1 MPSNRGLRLRL
12 PGYSPEVGAGIAAS
26 TVCVVAVVVTTSAS
40 PAEVRFQRAM
50 TEGLIVGLPLGAGVY
65 AARSPS
71 TLRFGLGLLGAGL
84 LWSLTAFGESSD
96 SLLYSV
102 GRLSAWLVFP
112 ILIYLMLA
120 FPDGR
125 LAPGS
130 DRWLLISGMTIVTV
144 LFVGS
149 ALFVAAYPAHTP
161 WASCTSD
168 CPPNAFLVV
177 DREPAVMSDVVAPLR
192 ETLAIAL
199 FAAIAWR
206 EVARWRAAPP
216 MRRRVL
222 GPIVVMTIVFAVSL
236 AAYFL
241 VRHAS
246 PEAQAVTTLGT
257 IWALSVP
264 GIAAAF
270 LMALVTRRVMVG
282 RVLASA
288 SVALSRRLDRRQLRA
303 TLASALTDD
312 GVDVLVPG
320 PAPGSWRDTDGRLT
334 SRRQAIRAGRAVTTV
349 EDDEGTVA
357 ALVHDPTLTED
368 EELLTAVRALVL
380 ATVRHEEVTTRLA
393 TSLHE
398 LDVSRQRISRAADL
412 ERSRIERDLHDGA
425 QQRLIGLRIKLSL
438 VEELARVDA
447 AASVQA
453 LHELGHELDL
463 ALEDLRALARGVYP
477 SLLSDRGLLDAL
489 RGVVAESPLP
499 VHLGAR
505 GLTRQPPEIETSVYF
520 ACLEAVQNA
529 IKHAAGATG
538 LWVTLRQSHA
548 LHFEVRDDGA
558 GFRPPAGDFNGG
570 LRNMRDRIE
579 AVGGRLT
586 VDSAPGHGT
595 RIRGMVPLR

>member
-12 PGYSPEVGAGIAAS
+12 PGYSPEVAAGIAAS